1 MRKDFLESDTSAAVA
16 VSAGGCVN
24 VASAATASSAAGTAS
39 SVVSV
44 VPRDL
49 VHRHMAVNQCIP
61 AVSDFYAFQIRIA
74 LCTAVFLS
82 SVTLPDSKINT
93 KSCQSS

>member
-93 KSCQSS
+93 KSCLL

>member
-1 MRKDFLESDTSAAVA
+1 M
-16 VSAGGCVN
+16 
-24 VASAATASSAAGTAS
+24 ASAATASSAAGTAA

-44 VPRDL
+44 VLRDL

-74 LCTAVFLS
+74 LCAAVFLPS
-82 SVTLPDSKINT
+82 LALPDSKVNA
-93 KSCQSS
+93 KSGHNS

>member
-1 MRKDFLESDTSAAVA
+1 MRKDFLESDTSAAVT

-24 VASAATASSAAGTAS
+24 VASATASSAAGTAA
-39 SVVSV
+39 SVVSI

-61 AVSDFYAFQIRIA
+61 SVPDFYTFQIRIA

-82 SVTLPDSKINT
+82 SVALPDSKINT
-93 KSCQSS
+93 KSCHSS